1 MTGWPRAGPPLAP
14 GKTVLY
20 SFGLLL
26 LTVIDLRELFSFG
39 GRCCALGFSTAYAR
53 TGPCVSGPW
62 ECFCTRASTIA
73 PHATADAPIKANP
86 DSKSK

>member
-1 MTGWPRAGPPLAP
+1 MDRLWRL

-39 GRCCALGFSTAYAR
+39 GRSCALGCSTAYVR
-53 TGPCVSGPW
+53 RWPCVSRPW
-62 ECFCTRASTIA
+62 ERFCTHASTIA